1 MRSNNT
7 LALVAM
13 AALALV
19 LMADP
24 ALAQIG
30 GGAGGAGQLG
40 QLIQWVITN
49 IVRVAISAGVIG
61 VAIALLMFRFNFALV
76 AMVAVGGLIAANY
89 TTIAGFFGV

>member
-1 MRSNNT
+1 MTGNQR
-7 LALVAM
+7 LVPLPGLQRGEP
-13 AALALV
+13 AARINV
-19 LMADP
+19 R
-24 ALAQIG
+24 
-30 GGAGGAGQLG
+30 QLG
-40 QLIQWVITN
+40 QLIKRVITN